1 MDNQPTKIIKD
12 QLTTDFE
19 RVIADTESLLKATAN
34 QGGEMMAEVRSKA
47 EASLALVKERMAETQ
62 AALMEKT
69 KAACKAT
76 DTYVHDNPWQSVGVG
91 AFVGLIVGLL
101 IGRR

>member
-1 MDNQPTKIIKD
+1 MDSQATKIIKD
-12 QLTTDFE
+12 QLISDFE
-19 RVIADTESLLKATAN
+19 RVIADTESLLAATAG
-34 QGGEMMAEVRSKA
+34 QGGEMMAEVRSNA
-47 EASLALVKERMAETQ
+47 EASLALVKERMAKTQ
-62 AALMEKT
+62 AAMIEKT

-91 AFVGLIVGLL
+91 AFVGLIIGLL